1 MASRSQ
7 SKTSTDHDEIRQW
20 AEARAGRHAVVKST
34 RGKGDDTGIL
44 RIDFPGYSGAG
55 SLEQISWEEFFE
67 KFDREKLALVYQETT
82 ARGQKSNFNKIVSR
96 ETVRSAARAAAAER
110 ANPAVAPAAPAASA
124 PARRQKKRRAKP
136 QAQAKAAPRANVRA
150 PGQPRRENRPAVKR
164 LNAAREAGEMFPALA
179 ISRSAVC
186 RMGVSQID
194 KATAD

>member
-96 ETVRSAARAAAAER
+96 ESVTGRAAGKRSAAAKSSGRAASKTGRKRSGAA
-110 ANPAVAPAAPAASA
+110 AKK
-124 PARRQKKRRAKP
+124 PARRSTGGGKASAGRKRSGTAKTS
-136 QAQAKAAPRANVRA
+136 ARRSTGGKAA
-150 PGQPRRENRPAVKR
+150 KR
-164 LNAAREAGEMFPALA
+164 G
-179 ISRSAVC
+179 SRS
-186 RMGVSQID
+186 R
-194 KATAD
+194 